1 MKFNFLLQAASSGGR
16 FLCHNIFLWQ
26 SNTQVVDEVD
36 DDVGDVYGDGDG
48 DGDDEVTGDSDG
60 EVNSDGEGEVDSDD
74 GGEVNGDDDGDVG
87 GSILCKTIRFRD
99 FRKLCAPWKSSK
111 KGIIIQFPAHF
122 RKEIEKNPKEIS
134 VLGQSKK

>member
-1 MKFNFLLQAASSGGR
+1 MEFNFLFLQAASPGGR
-16 FLCHNIFLWQ
+16 VLCHNIFLRQ
-26 SNTQVVDEVD
+26 SNNQVVDEVD

-48 DGDDEVTGDSDG
+48 DGDGEVNGDGDG
-60 EVNSDGEGEVDSDD
+60 EVNS
-74 GGEVNGDDDGDVG
+74 DDDGDVG

-122 RKEIEKNPKEIS
+122 RKEIEKRIR
-134 VLGQSKK
+134 KK

>member
-1 MKFNFLLQAASSGGR
+1 MEFNFRFLQAASPGGR
-16 FLCHNIFLWQ
+16 VLCHNIFLRQ
-26 SNTQVVDEVD
+26 SNNQVVDEVD

-48 DGDDEVTGDSDG
+48 DGDV
-60 EVNSDGEGEVDSDD
+60 EVD
-74 GGEVNGDDDGDVG
+74 GDDDGDVG

-122 RKEIEKNPKEIS
+122 RKEIEKRIR
-134 VLGQSKK
+134 KK

>member
-1 MKFNFLLQAASSGGR
+1 MEFNFLLLQAASSGGR
-16 FLCHNIFLWQ
+16 VLCYNIFLWQ
-26 SNTQVVDEVD
+26 SNNQVVDEVD

-48 DGDDEVTGDSDG
+48 EVNGDGEVDGDDDGDVYGDG
-60 EVNSDGEGEVDSDD
+60 D
-74 GGEVNGDDDGDVG
+74 GDDDGDVG

-122 RKEIEKNPKEIS
+122 RKEIEKRIR
-134 VLGQSKK
+134 KK

>member
-16 FLCHNIFLWQ
+16 VLCHNIFLWQ
-26 SNTQVVDEVD
+26 SNNQVD
-36 DDVGDVYGDGDG
+36 DDVGDVYGDGDSDG
-48 DGDDEVTGDSDG
+48 DGDGEVDSDDDG
-60 EVNSDGEGEVDSDD
+60 EVNSDDD
-74 GGEVNGDDDGDVG
+74 GKVNGDGDGEVNGDDDGEVG